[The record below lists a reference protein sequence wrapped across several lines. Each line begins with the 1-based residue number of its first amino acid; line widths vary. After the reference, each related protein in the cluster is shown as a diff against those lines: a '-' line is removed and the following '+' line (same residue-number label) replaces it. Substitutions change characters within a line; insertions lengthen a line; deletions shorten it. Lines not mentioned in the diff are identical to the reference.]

1 MVLCVRPPWTAQFW
15 SAWTRNKSDGQT
27 ESTAPTE
34 AGACQN
40 VRIQDKILS
49 YYNNFNAVF
58 VAAAEAAACQP
69 IHIL

>member
-1 MVLCVRPPWTAQFW
+1 MVLCVGPPWTAQ
-15 SAWTRNKSDGQT
+15 SDGQK
-27 ESTAPTE
+27 ESTAPTH

-58 VAAAEAAACQP
+58 VAATEAAACQS
-69 IHIL
+69 IYIL